1 LSVEGS
7 VGPVVIVI
15 VLPLLKLVVKQVD
28 VVRDAVLVEQLVKLL
43 FVDTM

>member
-1 LSVEGS
+1 

-15 VLPLLKLVVKQVD
+15 VLPFLKLVVKQVD